1 MIGTATAVWAAGPT
15 AHAASYLVR
24 PGDTLSD
31 LAARYR
37 VTVASIA
44 RRNDINNPNFII
56 AGQRLRIRGRART
69 TSTHVVQSGET
80 LSELASRYR
89 TSVRRLARRN
99 HLADPN
105 LVVAGSRLKVP
116 APSGAPA
123 PVPVASVE
131 SSLEHHAATHGVD
144 AHLVKA
150 VAWQESGWQQDVVSS
165 AGAIGLM
172 QVMPGTA
179 RYVNRSLGGGSLKV
193 RKADDNVH
201 LGVMYLRRM
210 LRNMGGER
218 RALAAYYSGPGNVGR
233 KLKRYQKAYVRSVT
247 ALKRRF

>member
-1 MIGTATAVWAAGPT
+1 MVGTATAVWAAGPA
-15 AHAASYLVR
+15 AHAASHLVR

-31 LAARYR
+31 IAARYG

-44 RRNDINNPNFII
+44 RRNDIEDPNFIV
-56 AGQRLRIRGRART
+56 AGHRLRIPGRARPT
-69 TSTHVVQSGET
+69 ATHVVQSGET

-105 LVVAGSRLKVP
+105 LIVAGSRLKVP
-116 APSGAPA
+116 APLGAPA
-123 PVPVASVE
+123 PAPVASVE
-131 SSLEHHAATHGVD
+131 SSLEHHSATHGLD

-150 VAWQESGWQQDVVSS
+150 VAWQESGWQQGVVSS
-165 AGAIGLM
+165 AGAIGVM

-193 RKADDNVH
+193 RQADDNVH
-201 LGVMYLRRM
+201 LGVMYLRHM
-210 LRNMGGER
+210 LRIMRGER

-233 KLKRYQKAYVRSVT
+233 KLKRYQKTYVRSVT